1 MSGSPPFAHLHVH
14 SDYSILDG
22 ACKIPRLLDRV
33 EELGQSAVAL
43 TDHGVMSGAVELY
56 REASK
61 RGITPI
67 VGLEAYVVPDHRE
80 RPGRERRNHLTLL
93 AESTE
98 GYYNLIRLCSAGYLE
113 GYLRRPRIDHEL
125 MSRYADGIIV
135 LSGCLS
141 GTICSRL
148 ADEDLT
154 GAREELDTLCQIF
167 GPEDVYLE
175 LQDSGIAS
183 QKRINQHLGTLAK
196 ETGRTLVATGDV
208 HYICHQDAE
217 SHEALLAIQTRDVL
231 SNPNRFKF
239 DTQEFFI
246 KSADEM
252 LQALPD
258 FPDSIPATMEVA
270 DRCSGLDLP
279 LGDIKLPVFPV
290 PTGESDDAYL
300 EALCREGLDRR
311 YGAGQWPAEAEDRLR
326 FELGTIQEMG
336 FSSYFLIVW
345 DYIKW
350 ARDNGVAVGPGR
362 GSAAGSLV
370 AFSLRITD
378 LDPLEHG
385 LLFERFLNPG
395 RKSMPDI
402 DTDFSV
408 GGRDRVVAYVT
419 EKYGSDAVARIG
431 TFGKLLA
438 RAVVRDSG
446 RVLGFSYGQVD
457 RIAKLV
463 PEKLGIKLD
472 EAAAPGSELAAAMEA
487 DEGAKRIVEVARPLE
502 GLVRNEGVHAAG
514 VVIAPGAVTDY
525 LPVRIDDQGA
535 VVTQV
540 PDHDVEAL
548 GLLKMDFLGLRNL
561 DIIQDALR
569 LVKATTGDDLD
580 IEAIPMDDAPTYRML
595 AKGDALGVFQF
606 ESSGMRDAL
615 REVRPTEFADLVAL
629 VALYR
634 PGPMAF
640 ISTYARNKRDP
651 SRVTYADP
659 RLEPI
664 LKETNGVCVSG
675 DAIVQDALTGR
686 RHRLADVGDLDHLVI
701 QGVGDDLQPAAARVT
716 RWIDNGMR
724 EVHRVRL
731 HSGAEIKVTE
741 DHAFLTEDG
750 WRPLR
755 ELRPGDH
762 IGTPHVL
769 MGPAESPADTDRAR
783 LRVLAYLIAEG
794 SLTGSN
800 CAFVSA
806 SAEMIDEYRRCIRA
820 GFPGLDIRV
829 RTRARGVQY
838 AHPSWDSRPAYHHPN
853 PLLAW
858 LRELGMKSAPGVQGG
873 VRSEAKRVPGFV
885 FQCGQDDIAWFLAS
899 LWDGDG
905 RIDSSCCT
913 YVTTSPG
920 LARDVQALLL
930 RLGIPSVIHIDSYES
945 VRGPRQAHRVLV
957 YDTARL
963 AEELQP
969 FMVTRKRE
977 IRCGATA
984 RRTLLRDGVL
994 SEVDERWPHSR
1005 SRLGRDHGLDPQ
1017 HFRAS
1022 ARERPRIAV
1031 GAVMRAAQEVPLP
1044 RTLAA
1049 AAVHWQRIASIE
1061 LAGTER
1067 VFDLEVE
1074 GIHNFVADGVIVH
1087 NCVYQENL
1095 MAISRQI
1102 AGFPP
1107 SRADDLRKAVGKKDK
1122 ELMASL
1128 RDEFVQGCL
1137 DSGTDA
1143 RVADELWGLC
1153 EAAGDYSFNKSHAAC
1168 YALLSYRTAY
1178 LKANHPAEY
1187 MAAVLTSVM
1196 DTKDRVPFYVAACSD
1211 MGIEVLPPDVNKS
1224 ESGFAVTG
1232 EREIRFGLTAVKGVG
1247 ENAVH
1252 ALVEER
1258 ATGGPYT
1265 SMWDFCR
1272 RIDPAQLNKR
1282 ALESLIRGG
1291 ALDCTGATRAGM
1303 LDALPAA
1310 MAQAAKRR
1318 TDQAAGQESL
1328 FGLLEDAAGGSLEA
1342 DPPITMPEMDK
1353 DELLAGEKEAIGLY
1367 VSSHPLADCRRQLRR
1382 LTTVTL
1388 GEVGNCAD
1396 GQSVTL
1402 GGLVGAVKNITTK
1415 RGEPMAFV
1423 RLDDLEGSI
1432 EVVVV
1437 PQVLT
1442 AAREFLA
1449 EDALVL
1455 ISGRIDQ
1462 KGEGETKL
1470 VAQAAEPFV
1479 PDPADEEDR
1488 LLLEVEASR
1497 FASADMEMLKKLFSD
1512 HPGEACVIVAL
1523 RTPEGE
1529 KRIRLGSEYQ
1539 VDPGDR
1545 GLLASLKSMFGER
1558 AVA

>member
-1 MSGSPPFAHLHVH
+1 MVTPGASGVGGRFRGVSTTMPFAHLHVH

-33 EELGQSAVAL
+33 EELGQGAVAL

-56 REASK
+56 REATK

-93 AESTE
+93 AENME
-98 GYYNLIRLCSAGYLE
+98 GYSNLIRLCSAGYLE
-113 GYLRRPRIDHEL
+113 GYHRRPRIDHDL

-154 GAREELDTLCQIF
+154 GAREELDTLCGIF

-183 QKRINQHLGTLAK
+183 QKRINQHLATLAK
-196 ETGRTLVATGDV
+196 DTGRTLVATGDV
-208 HYICHQDAE
+208 HYVCHQDAE

-239 DTQEFFI
+239 DTQEFYI

-252 LQALPD
+252 LAALPD
-258 FPDSIPATMEVA
+258 FPDSIPATIEVA
-270 DRCSGLDLP
+270 ERCAGLDLP

-290 PTGESDDAYL
+290 PTGETDDVFL

-311 YGAGQWPAEAEDRLR
+311 YGEGNWPAEAGERLR
-326 FELGTIQEMG
+326 FELDTITEMG
-336 FSSYFLIVW
+336 FASYFLIVW

-350 ARDNGVAVGPGR
+350 SRDNGVAVGPGR

-419 EKYGSDAVARIG
+419 HKYGADAVARIG

-463 PEKLGIKLD
+463 PERLGIKLE
-472 EAAAPGSELAAAMEA
+472 EAIAPGGELAAAMET
-487 DEGAKRIVEVARPLE
+487 DEGARRIIEVARPLE

-514 VVIAPGAVTDY
+514 VVIAPAAVTDY
-525 LPVRIDDQGA
+525 LPVRVDDQGS

-569 LVKATTGDDLD
+569 LIRSTTGDDLD
-580 IEAIPMDDAPTYRML
+580 IEALPMDDGPTYRML
-595 AKGDALGVFQF
+595 ARGDALGVFQF

-640 ISTYARNKRDP
+640 IPTYAKNKRDP
-651 SRVTYADP
+651 SRVRFADP

-664 LKETNGVCVSG
+664 
-675 DAIVQDALTGR
+675 TG
-686 RHRLADVGDLDHLVI
+686 
-701 QGVGDDLQPAAARVT
+701 P
-716 RWIDNGMR
+716 
-724 EVHRVRL
+724 
-731 HSGAEIKVTE
+731 
-741 DHAFLTEDG
+741 
-750 WRPLR
+750 
-755 ELRPGDH
+755 
-762 IGTPHVL
+762 
-769 MGPAESPADTDRAR
+769 
-783 LRVLAYLIAEG
+783 
-794 SLTGSN
+794 
-800 CAFVSA
+800 
-806 SAEMIDEYRRCIRA
+806 
-820 GFPGLDIRV
+820 
-829 RTRARGVQY
+829 
-838 AHPSWDSRPAYHHPN
+838 
-853 PLLAW
+853 
-858 LRELGMKSAPGVQGG
+858 
-873 VRSEAKRVPGFV
+873 
-885 FQCGQDDIAWFLAS
+885 
-899 LWDGDG
+899 
-905 RIDSSCCT
+905 T
-913 YVTTSPG
+913 Y
-920 LARDVQALLL
+920 
-930 RLGIPSVIHIDSYES
+930 SV
-945 VRGPRQAHRVLV
+945 A
-957 YDTARL
+957 
-963 AEELQP
+963 
-969 FMVTRKRE
+969 
-977 IRCGATA
+977 
-984 RRTLLRDGVL
+984 
-994 SEVDERWPHSR
+994 
-1005 SRLGRDHGLDPQ
+1005 
-1017 HFRAS
+1017 
-1022 ARERPRIAV
+1022 
-1031 GAVMRAAQEVPLP
+1031 
-1044 RTLAA
+1044 
-1049 AAVHWQRIASIE
+1049 
-1061 LAGTER
+1061 
-1067 VFDLEVE
+1067 
-1074 GIHNFVADGVIVH
+1074 
-1087 NCVYQENL
+1087 VYQEQL
-1095 MAISRQI
+1095 MQISRAL
-1102 AGFPP
+1102 AGFSPA
-1107 SRADDLRKAVGKKDK
+1107 RADDLRKAVGKKDK
-1122 ELMASL
+1122 QLMASL
-1128 RDEFVQGCL
+1128 SDEFIQGCVA
-1137 DSGTDA
+1137 SGTA
-1143 RVADELWGLC
+1143 PQVAQDLWGLC

-1196 DTKDRVPFYVAACSD
+1196 DTKDRVPFYVTASSD
-1211 MGIEVLPPDVNKS
+1211 MGIDVLPPDVNRS

-1232 EREIRFGLTAVKGVG
+1232 EKEIRFGLTAVKGVG
-1247 ENAVH
+1247 ENAVL
-1252 ALVEER
+1252 ALIEER
-1258 ATGGPYT
+1258 ASNGPYA
-1265 SMWDFCR
+1265 SIWDFCR
-1272 RIDPAQLNKR
+1272 RIDPTQLNKR

-1310 MAQAAKRR
+1310 MAQATKRR
-1318 TDQAAGQESL
+1318 NDEAAGQESL
-1328 FGLLEDAAGGSLEA
+1328 FGMLDAADSTSLGA
-1342 DPPITMPEMDK
+1342 DMPITMPEMAK

-1382 LTTVTL
+1382 ITTVTV
-1388 GEVGNCAD
+1388 GEVGTLAD

-1402 GGLVGAVKNITTK
+1402 GGIIGAVKHITTK

-1423 RLDDLEGSI
+1423 RLDDLEGGI

-1437 PQVLT
+1437 PQVLA
-1442 AAREFLA
+1442 AAREIIA
-1449 EDALVL
+1449 EDSLVL
-1455 ISGRIDQ
+1455 ITGRIDQ

-1470 VAQAAEPFV
+1470 VAQSVEPFT

-1497 FASADMEMLKKLFSD
+1497 FARADQSLLKKLFSD
-1512 HPGEACVIVAL
+1512 HPGEACVIVSL
-1523 RTPEGE
+1523 RTPDGE
-1529 KRIRLGSEYQ
+1529 TRLRLGSEFR

-1558 AVA
+1558 AIA

>member
-1 MSGSPPFAHLHVH
+1 VSSSAPFAHLHVH

-56 REASK
+56 REASR

-98 GYYNLIRLCSAGYLE
+98 GYYNLIRMCSAGYLE
-113 GYLRRPRIDHEL
+113 GYHRRPRIDHEL
-125 MSRYADGIIV
+125 MSRYADGVIV

-141 GTICSRL
+141 GTICTRL

-154 GAREELDTLCQIF
+154 GAREELDTLCHIF
-167 GPEDVYLE
+167 GPDDVYLE

-183 QKRINQHLGTLAK
+183 QRRINQHLATLARD
-196 ETGRTLVATGDV
+196 TGRTMVATGDV
-208 HYICHQDAE
+208 HYVCHQDAE

-252 LQALPD
+252 LAALPD
-258 FPDSIPATMEVA
+258 YPDSIPATMEVA
-270 DRCSGLDLP
+270 ERCSGLDLP

-290 PTGESDDAYL
+290 PTGESDDVYL
-300 EALCREGLDRR
+300 ERLCREGLDRR
-311 YGAGQWPAEAEDRLR
+311 YGDGTWPAEADDRLR
-326 FELGTIQEMG
+326 FELDTIKEMG

-350 ARDNGVAVGPGR
+350 SRDNGVAVGPGR

-446 RVLGFSYGQVD
+446 RVLGVPYGQVD

-463 PEKLGIKLD
+463 PDKLGIKLE

-487 DEGAKRIVEVARPLE
+487 DESAKRIVEVARPLE

-525 LPVRIDDQGA
+525 LPVRVDDQGA

-569 LVKATTGDDLD
+569 LVRDTTGEDLD
-580 IEAIPMDDAPTYRML
+580 IEAIPMDDPATYRML

-640 ISTYARNKRDP
+640 IPTYAKNKRDP
-651 SRVTYADP
+651 SRVTFADP

-664 LKETNGVCVSG
+664 
-675 DAIVQDALTGR
+675 TG
-686 RHRLADVGDLDHLVI
+686 
-701 QGVGDDLQPAAARVT
+701 P
-716 RWIDNGMR
+716 
-724 EVHRVRL
+724 
-731 HSGAEIKVTE
+731 
-741 DHAFLTEDG
+741 
-750 WRPLR
+750 
-755 ELRPGDH
+755 
-762 IGTPHVL
+762 
-769 MGPAESPADTDRAR
+769 
-783 LRVLAYLIAEG
+783 
-794 SLTGSN
+794 
-800 CAFVSA
+800 
-806 SAEMIDEYRRCIRA
+806 
-820 GFPGLDIRV
+820 
-829 RTRARGVQY
+829 
-838 AHPSWDSRPAYHHPN
+838 
-853 PLLAW
+853 
-858 LRELGMKSAPGVQGG
+858 
-873 VRSEAKRVPGFV
+873 
-885 FQCGQDDIAWFLAS
+885 
-899 LWDGDG
+899 
-905 RIDSSCCT
+905 T
-913 YVTTSPG
+913 Y
-920 LARDVQALLL
+920 
-930 RLGIPSVIHIDSYES
+930 SV
-945 VRGPRQAHRVLV
+945 A
-957 YDTARL
+957 
-963 AEELQP
+963 
-969 FMVTRKRE
+969 
-977 IRCGATA
+977 
-984 RRTLLRDGVL
+984 
-994 SEVDERWPHSR
+994 
-1005 SRLGRDHGLDPQ
+1005 
-1017 HFRAS
+1017 
-1022 ARERPRIAV
+1022 
-1031 GAVMRAAQEVPLP
+1031 
-1044 RTLAA
+1044 
-1049 AAVHWQRIASIE
+1049 
-1061 LAGTER
+1061 
-1067 VFDLEVE
+1067 
-1074 GIHNFVADGVIVH
+1074 
-1087 NCVYQENL
+1087 VYQEQL
-1095 MAISRQI
+1095 MQISRAL
-1102 AGFPP
+1102 AGFSPA
-1107 SRADDLRKAVGKKDK
+1107 RADDLRKAVGKKDK

-1137 DSGTDA
+1137 DSGTA
-1143 RVADELWGLC
+1143 PAVAEDLWGLC

-1196 DTKDRVPFYVAACSD
+1196 DTKDRVPFYVSASSD
-1211 MGIEVLPPDVNKS
+1211 MGIDVLPPDVNRS

-1232 EREIRFGLTAVKGVG
+1232 DREIRFGLTAVKGVG
-1247 ENAVH
+1247 ENAVL
-1252 ALVEER
+1252 ALIDER
-1258 ATGGPYT
+1258 TASGPYT
-1265 SMWDFCR
+1265 SIWDFCR

-1318 TDQAAGQESL
+1318 TDIAAGQESL
-1328 FGLLEDAAGGSLEA
+1328 FGLLEDSGAGSLEA

-1353 DELLAGEKEAIGLY
+1353 DDLLAGEKEAIGLY

-1388 GEVGNCAD
+1388 GEVASCAD

-1402 GGLVGAVKNITTK
+1402 GGIVGAVKNITTK

-1423 RLDDLEGSI
+1423 RLDDLEGAI
-1432 EVVVV
+1432 EIVVV
-1437 PQVLT
+1437 PQVL
-1442 AAREFLA
+1442 AASREVIV

-1455 ISGRIDQ
+1455 VTGRIDQ

-1470 VAQAAEPFV
+1470 VAQAVEPFQ

-1488 LLLEVEASR
+1488 LLLEVDASR
-1497 FASADMEMLKKLFSD
+1497 FAQADMGLLKKLFSD
-1512 HPGEACVIVAL
+1512 HPGDASVIVSL

-1529 KRIRLGSEYQ
+1529 TRIRLGTEYQ

>member
-1 MSGSPPFAHLHVH
+1 MPDTGVGASGETGRFRGVSGSTPFAHLHVH

-80 RPGRERRNHLTLL
+80 RPGRERRNHLTML

-98 GYYNLIRLCSAGYLE
+98 GYYNLIRLCSAGYLH
-113 GYLRRPRIDHEL
+113 GYHRRPRIDHEL

-183 QKRINQHLGTLAK
+183 QKRINQHLGTLAR

-231 SNPNRFKF
+231 SNPNRFRF

-258 FPDSIPATMEVA
+258 FPDSIPATIEVA

-300 EALCREGLDRR
+300 EHLCREGLDRR

-326 FELGTIQEMG
+326 FEINTIQEMG

-370 AFSLRITD
+370 AFSLCITD
-378 LDPLEHG
+378 LDPLAHG

-438 RAVVRDSG
+438 RAAVRDSG

-463 PEKLGIKLD
+463 PEKPGIKLD
-472 EAAAPGSELAAAMEA
+472 EAAAPGTELAAVMEA
-487 DEGAKRIVEVARPLE
+487 DEDAKRLLEVARPLE

-514 VVIAPGAVTDY
+514 VVIAPGPVTDY
-525 LPVRIDDQGA
+525 LPVRVDDQGA

-569 LVKATTGDDLD
+569 LVRATTGDDLD

-634 PGPMAF
+634 PGPMAS
-640 ISTYARNKRDP
+640 IPTYARNKRDP
-651 SRVTYADP
+651 SRVRFADP

-664 LKETNGVCVSG
+664 TGPTYSV
-675 DAIVQDALTGR
+675 AIYQEQLMQ
-686 RHRLADVGDLDHLVI
+686 I
-701 QGVGDDLQPAAARVT
+701 
-716 RWIDNGMR
+716 
-724 EVHRVRL
+724 
-731 HSGAEIKVTE
+731 SGAL
-741 DHAFLTEDG
+741 AGF
-750 WRPLR
+750 
-755 ELRPGDH
+755 
-762 IGTPHVL
+762 
-769 MGPAESPADTDRAR
+769 SPA
-783 LRVLAYLIAEG
+783 
-794 SLTGSN
+794 
-800 CAFVSA
+800 
-806 SAEMIDEYRRCIRA
+806 
-820 GFPGLDIRV
+820 
-829 RTRARGVQY
+829 
-838 AHPSWDSRPAYHHPN
+838 
-853 PLLAW
+853 
-858 LRELGMKSAPGVQGG
+858 
-873 VRSEAKRVPGFV
+873 
-885 FQCGQDDIAWFLAS
+885 
-899 LWDGDG
+899 
-905 RIDSSCCT
+905 
-913 YVTTSPG
+913 
-920 LARDVQALLL
+920 
-930 RLGIPSVIHIDSYES
+930 
-945 VRGPRQAHRVLV
+945 
-957 YDTARL
+957 
-963 AEELQP
+963 
-969 FMVTRKRE
+969 
-977 IRCGATA
+977 
-984 RRTLLRDGVL
+984 
-994 SEVDERWPHSR
+994 
-1005 SRLGRDHGLDPQ
+1005 
-1017 HFRAS
+1017 
-1022 ARERPRIAV
+1022 
-1031 GAVMRAAQEVPLP
+1031 
-1044 RTLAA
+1044 
-1049 AAVHWQRIASIE
+1049 
-1061 LAGTER
+1061 
-1067 VFDLEVE
+1067 
-1074 GIHNFVADGVIVH
+1074 
-1087 NCVYQENL
+1087 
-1095 MAISRQI
+1095 
-1102 AGFPP
+1102 
-1107 SRADDLRKAVGKKDK
+1107 RADDLRKAVGKKDK

-1128 RDEFVQGCL
+1128 RDEFVRGCI

-1143 RVADELWGLC
+1143 QVAEALWGLC

-1168 YALLSYRTAY
+1168 YALLAYRTAY

-1196 DTKDRVPFYVAACSD
+1196 DTKDRVPFYVSASSD
-1211 MGIEVLPPDVNKS
+1211 MGIEVLPPDVNQS

-1232 EREIRFGLTAVKGVG
+1232 EKEIRFGLTAVKGVG

-1252 ALVEER
+1252 ALIEER
-1258 ATGGPYT
+1258 ASGGPYT
-1265 SMWDFCR
+1265 SIWDFCR

-1282 ALESLIRGG
+1282 ALESLIR
-1291 ALDCTGATRAGM
+1291 
-1303 LDALPAA
+1303 
-1310 MAQAAKRR
+1310 
-1318 TDQAAGQESL
+1318 
-1328 FGLLEDAAGGSLEA
+1328 
-1342 DPPITMPEMDK
+1342 
-1353 DELLAGEKEAIGLY
+1353 
-1367 VSSHPLADCRRQLRR
+1367 
-1382 LTTVTL
+1382 
-1388 GEVGNCAD
+1388 
-1396 GQSVTL
+1396 
-1402 GGLVGAVKNITTK
+1402 
-1415 RGEPMAFV
+1415 
-1423 RLDDLEGSI
+1423 
-1432 EVVVV
+1432 
-1437 PQVLT
+1437 
-1442 AAREFLA
+1442 
-1449 EDALVL
+1449 
-1455 ISGRIDQ
+1455 
-1462 KGEGETKL
+1462 
-1470 VAQAAEPFV
+1470 
-1479 PDPADEEDR
+1479 
-1488 LLLEVEASR
+1488 
-1497 FASADMEMLKKLFSD
+1497 
-1512 HPGEACVIVAL
+1512 
-1523 RTPEGE
+1523 
-1529 KRIRLGSEYQ
+1529 
-1539 VDPGDR
+1539 
-1545 GLLASLKSMFGER
+1545 
-1558 AVA
+1558 

>member
-1 MSGSPPFAHLHVH
+1 MSTTTPFAHLHVH

-33 EELGQSAVAL
+33 EELGQGAVAL

-56 REASK
+56 REATK

-93 AESTE
+93 AENME
-98 GYYNLIRLCSAGYLE
+98 GYSNLIRLCSAGYLE
-113 GYLRRPRIDHEL
+113 GYHRRPRIDHDL
-125 MSRYADGIIV
+125 MSQHADGIIV

-175 LQDSGIAS
+175 LQDSGIES

-196 ETGRTLVATGDV
+196 DTGRTLVATGDV
-208 HYICHQDAE
+208 HYVCHQDAE

-239 DTQEFFI
+239 DTQEFYI

-252 LQALPD
+252 LAALPD
-258 FPDSIPATMEVA
+258 FPGSIPATIEVA
-270 DRCSGLDLP
+270 ERCAGLELP

-290 PTGESDDAYL
+290 PTGESDDVYL
-300 EALCREGLDRR
+300 ERLCREGLDRR
-311 YGAGQWPAEAEDRLR
+311 YGEGNWPAEAEERLR
-326 FELGTIQEMG
+326 FELDTIKEMG
-336 FSSYFLIVW
+336 FASYFLIVW

-350 ARDNGVAVGPGR
+350 SRDNGVAVGPGR

-419 EKYGSDAVARIG
+419 QKYGADAVARIG

-463 PEKLGIKLD
+463 PERLGIKLE
-472 EAAAPGSELAAAMEA
+472 EAIAPGSELAAAMET
-487 DEGAKRIVEVARPLE
+487 DEGAKRIIEVARPLE

-514 VVIAPGAVTDY
+514 VVIAPSAVTDY
-525 LPVRIDDQGA
+525 LPVRVDDQGS

-569 LVKATTGDDLD
+569 LIRSTTGNDLD

-595 AKGDALGVFQF
+595 ARGDALGVFQF

-640 ISTYARNKRDP
+640 IPTYAKNKRDP
-651 SRVTYADP
+651 SRVRFADP

-664 LKETNGVCVSG
+664 
-675 DAIVQDALTGR
+675 TG
-686 RHRLADVGDLDHLVI
+686 
-701 QGVGDDLQPAAARVT
+701 P
-716 RWIDNGMR
+716 
-724 EVHRVRL
+724 
-731 HSGAEIKVTE
+731 
-741 DHAFLTEDG
+741 
-750 WRPLR
+750 
-755 ELRPGDH
+755 
-762 IGTPHVL
+762 
-769 MGPAESPADTDRAR
+769 
-783 LRVLAYLIAEG
+783 
-794 SLTGSN
+794 
-800 CAFVSA
+800 
-806 SAEMIDEYRRCIRA
+806 
-820 GFPGLDIRV
+820 
-829 RTRARGVQY
+829 
-838 AHPSWDSRPAYHHPN
+838 
-853 PLLAW
+853 
-858 LRELGMKSAPGVQGG
+858 
-873 VRSEAKRVPGFV
+873 
-885 FQCGQDDIAWFLAS
+885 
-899 LWDGDG
+899 
-905 RIDSSCCT
+905 T
-913 YVTTSPG
+913 Y
-920 LARDVQALLL
+920 
-930 RLGIPSVIHIDSYES
+930 SV
-945 VRGPRQAHRVLV
+945 A
-957 YDTARL
+957 
-963 AEELQP
+963 
-969 FMVTRKRE
+969 
-977 IRCGATA
+977 
-984 RRTLLRDGVL
+984 
-994 SEVDERWPHSR
+994 
-1005 SRLGRDHGLDPQ
+1005 
-1017 HFRAS
+1017 
-1022 ARERPRIAV
+1022 
-1031 GAVMRAAQEVPLP
+1031 
-1044 RTLAA
+1044 
-1049 AAVHWQRIASIE
+1049 
-1061 LAGTER
+1061 
-1067 VFDLEVE
+1067 
-1074 GIHNFVADGVIVH
+1074 
-1087 NCVYQENL
+1087 VYQEQL
-1095 MAISRQI
+1095 MQISRAL
-1102 AGFPP
+1102 AGFSPA
-1107 SRADDLRKAVGKKDK
+1107 RADDLRKAVGKKDK
-1122 ELMASL
+1122 QLMASL
-1128 RDEFVQGCL
+1128 SDEFVQGCIA
-1137 DSGTDA
+1137 SGTDPQ
-1143 RVADELWGLC
+1143 VAQDLWGLC

-1196 DTKDRVPFYVAACSD
+1196 DTKDRVPFYVAASSD
-1211 MGIEVLPPDVNKS
+1211 MGIEVLPPDVNRS

-1232 EREIRFGLTAVKGVG
+1232 EKEIRFGLTAVKGVG

-1252 ALVEER
+1252 ALIEER
-1258 ATGGPYT
+1258 ASGGPYA
-1265 SMWDFCR
+1265 SIWDFCR

-1318 TDQAAGQESL
+1318 NDQAAGQESL
-1328 FGLLEDAAGGSLEA
+1328 FGLLDDSGGASLEA
-1342 DPPITMPEMDK
+1342 DMPITMPEMDK

-1382 LTTVTL
+1382 ITTVSI
-1388 GEVGNCAD
+1388 GEVGTLAD

-1402 GGLVGAVKNITTK
+1402 GGIVGAVKNITTK

-1423 RLDDLEGSI
+1423 RLDDLEGGI

-1437 PQVLT
+1437 PQVLA
-1442 AAREFLA
+1442 AARDIIA
-1449 EDALVL
+1449 EDSLVL
-1455 ISGRIDQ
+1455 ITGRIDQ

-1470 VAQAAEPFV
+1470 VAQAVEPFT

-1488 LLLEVEASR
+1488 LLLEVDAQR
-1497 FASADMEMLKKLFSD
+1497 FATADPALLKKLFSD
-1512 HPGEACVIVAL
+1512 HPGEACVIVSL

-1529 KRIRLGSEYQ
+1529 TRMRLGSEYR

>member
-1 MSGSPPFAHLHVH
+1 VSTETPFAHLHVH

-56 REASK
+56 REAGK

-93 AESTE
+93 AENTE

-113 GYLRRPRIDHEL
+113 GYHRRPRIDHDL
-125 MSRYADGIIV
+125 MSRHADGIIV

-175 LQDSGIAS
+175 LQDSGIES

-252 LQALPD
+252 MLALPD

-290 PTGESDDAYL
+290 PTGETDDVYL
-300 EALCREGLDRR
+300 EHLCREGLDRR
-311 YGAGQWPAEAEDRLR
+311 YGEGNWPAEADERLR
-326 FELGTIQEMG
+326 FELDTIKEMG

-350 ARDNGVAVGPGR
+350 SRDNGVAVGPGR

-419 EKYGSDAVARIG
+419 EKYGSNAVARIG

-472 EAAAPGSELAAAMEA
+472 EAAAPGSELAAAMET

-525 LPVRIDDQGA
+525 LPVRVDDQGS

-569 LVKATTGDDLD
+569 LVKVTTGDDLD
-580 IEAIPMDDAPTYRML
+580 IEAITMDDPPTYRML

-640 ISTYARNKRDP
+640 IPTYAKNKRDP
-651 SRVTYADP
+651 SRVRFADP

-664 LKETNGVCVSG
+664 
-675 DAIVQDALTGR
+675 TG
-686 RHRLADVGDLDHLVI
+686 
-701 QGVGDDLQPAAARVT
+701 P
-716 RWIDNGMR
+716 
-724 EVHRVRL
+724 
-731 HSGAEIKVTE
+731 
-741 DHAFLTEDG
+741 
-750 WRPLR
+750 
-755 ELRPGDH
+755 
-762 IGTPHVL
+762 
-769 MGPAESPADTDRAR
+769 
-783 LRVLAYLIAEG
+783 
-794 SLTGSN
+794 
-800 CAFVSA
+800 
-806 SAEMIDEYRRCIRA
+806 
-820 GFPGLDIRV
+820 
-829 RTRARGVQY
+829 
-838 AHPSWDSRPAYHHPN
+838 
-853 PLLAW
+853 
-858 LRELGMKSAPGVQGG
+858 
-873 VRSEAKRVPGFV
+873 
-885 FQCGQDDIAWFLAS
+885 
-899 LWDGDG
+899 
-905 RIDSSCCT
+905 T
-913 YVTTSPG
+913 Y
-920 LARDVQALLL
+920 
-930 RLGIPSVIHIDSYES
+930 SV
-945 VRGPRQAHRVLV
+945 A
-957 YDTARL
+957 
-963 AEELQP
+963 
-969 FMVTRKRE
+969 
-977 IRCGATA
+977 
-984 RRTLLRDGVL
+984 
-994 SEVDERWPHSR
+994 
-1005 SRLGRDHGLDPQ
+1005 
-1017 HFRAS
+1017 
-1022 ARERPRIAV
+1022 
-1031 GAVMRAAQEVPLP
+1031 
-1044 RTLAA
+1044 
-1049 AAVHWQRIASIE
+1049 
-1061 LAGTER
+1061 
-1067 VFDLEVE
+1067 
-1074 GIHNFVADGVIVH
+1074 
-1087 NCVYQENL
+1087 VYQEQL
-1095 MAISRQI
+1095 MQISRAL
-1102 AGFPP
+1102 AGFSPA
-1107 SRADDLRKAVGKKDK
+1107 RADDLRKAVGKKDK

-1128 RDEFVQGCL
+1128 RDEFVQGCI
-1137 DSGTDA
+1137 DSGTDPN
-1143 RVADELWGLC
+1143 VAEDLWGLC

-1168 YALLSYRTAY
+1168 YALLAYRTAY

-1196 DTKDRVPFYVAACSD
+1196 DTKDRVPFYVSASSD
-1211 MGIEVLPPDVNKS
+1211 MGLEVLPPDVNKS

-1232 EREIRFGLTAVKGVG
+1232 ESEIRFGLTAVKGVG

-1252 ALVEER
+1252 ALIEER
-1258 ATGGPYT
+1258 TANGPYT
-1265 SMWDFCR
+1265 TIWDFCR
-1272 RIDPAQLNKR
+1272 RVDPAQLNKR

-1291 ALDCTGATRAGM
+1291 ALDCTGASRAGM

-1318 TDQAAGQESL
+1318 SDQAAGQESL
-1328 FGLLEDAAGGSLEA
+1328 FGLLEDSGAGSMEA

-1382 LTTVTL
+1382 LTTVTI
-1388 GEVGNCAD
+1388 GEVGSLAD

-1423 RLDDLEGSI
+1423 RLDDLEGAI

-1437 PQVLT
+1437 PQVLA
-1442 AAREFLA
+1442 AAREILA

-1455 ISGRIDQ
+1455 ITGRIDQ

-1470 VAQAAEPFV
+1470 VAQAVDAFQ

-1497 FASADMEMLKKLFSD
+1497 FAQADMGLLKKLFSD
-1512 HPGEACVIVAL
+1512 HPGEACVIVSL

-1529 KRIRLGSEYQ
+1529 TRIRLGREYQ

>member
-1 MSGSPPFAHLHVH
+1 MSSSTPFAHLHVH

-33 EELGQSAVAL
+33 EELEQSAVAL

-98 GYYNLIRLCSAGYLE
+98 GYYNLIRMCSAGYLE
-113 GYLRRPRIDHEL
+113 GYHRRPRIDHDL
-125 MSRYADGIIV
+125 MSRHAEGIIV

-148 ADEDLT
+148 ADEDLN

-183 QKRINQHLGTLAK
+183 QKRINQHLATLAA
-196 ETGRTLVATGDV
+196 ETGRTMVATGDV

-252 LQALPD
+252 LAALPD
-258 FPDSIPATMEVA
+258 YPDSIPATMEIA
-270 DRCSGLDLP
+270 GRCSGLDLP

-290 PTGESDDAYL
+290 PTGESDDVYL
-300 EALCREGLDRR
+300 ERLCREGLDRR
-311 YGAGQWPAEAEDRLR
+311 YGEGNWPAEAEDRLR
-326 FELGTIQEMG
+326 FELDTIKEMG

-350 ARDNGVAVGPGR
+350 SRDNGVAVGPGR

-419 EKYGSDAVARIG
+419 QKYGADAVARIG

-446 RVLGFSYGQVD
+446 RVLGVSYGQVD

-463 PEKLGIKLD
+463 PDKLGIKLD
-472 EAAAPGSELAAAMEA
+472 EAAAPGGELASAMET
-487 DEGAKRIVEVARPLE
+487 DEAARRIVEVARPLE

-525 LPVRIDDQGA
+525 LPVRVDDQGA

-569 LVKATTGDDLD
+569 LVRDTTGEDLD

-595 AKGDALGVFQF
+595 ARGDALGVFQF

-640 ISTYARNKRDP
+640 IPTYARNKRDP
-651 SRVTYADP
+651 SRIRFADP

-664 LKETNGVCVSG
+664 
-675 DAIVQDALTGR
+675 TG
-686 RHRLADVGDLDHLVI
+686 
-701 QGVGDDLQPAAARVT
+701 P
-716 RWIDNGMR
+716 
-724 EVHRVRL
+724 
-731 HSGAEIKVTE
+731 
-741 DHAFLTEDG
+741 
-750 WRPLR
+750 
-755 ELRPGDH
+755 
-762 IGTPHVL
+762 
-769 MGPAESPADTDRAR
+769 
-783 LRVLAYLIAEG
+783 
-794 SLTGSN
+794 
-800 CAFVSA
+800 
-806 SAEMIDEYRRCIRA
+806 
-820 GFPGLDIRV
+820 
-829 RTRARGVQY
+829 
-838 AHPSWDSRPAYHHPN
+838 
-853 PLLAW
+853 
-858 LRELGMKSAPGVQGG
+858 
-873 VRSEAKRVPGFV
+873 
-885 FQCGQDDIAWFLAS
+885 
-899 LWDGDG
+899 
-905 RIDSSCCT
+905 T
-913 YVTTSPG
+913 Y
-920 LARDVQALLL
+920 
-930 RLGIPSVIHIDSYES
+930 SV
-945 VRGPRQAHRVLV
+945 A
-957 YDTARL
+957 
-963 AEELQP
+963 
-969 FMVTRKRE
+969 
-977 IRCGATA
+977 
-984 RRTLLRDGVL
+984 
-994 SEVDERWPHSR
+994 
-1005 SRLGRDHGLDPQ
+1005 
-1017 HFRAS
+1017 
-1022 ARERPRIAV
+1022 
-1031 GAVMRAAQEVPLP
+1031 
-1044 RTLAA
+1044 
-1049 AAVHWQRIASIE
+1049 
-1061 LAGTER
+1061 
-1067 VFDLEVE
+1067 
-1074 GIHNFVADGVIVH
+1074 
-1087 NCVYQENL
+1087 VYQEQL
-1095 MAISRQI
+1095 MQISRAL
-1102 AGFPP
+1102 AGFSPA
-1107 SRADDLRKAVGKKDK
+1107 RADDLRKAVGKKDK

-1128 RDEFVQGCL
+1128 RDEFVQGCI
-1137 DSGTDA
+1137 DSGTDPG
-1143 RVADELWGLC
+1143 VADDLWGLC

-1168 YALLSYRTAY
+1168 YALLAYRTAY

-1196 DTKDRVPFYVAACSD
+1196 DTKDRVPFYVAACTD
-1211 MGIEVLPPDVNKS
+1211 MGMDVLPPDVNQS

-1247 ENAVH
+1247 ENAVR
-1252 ALVEER
+1252 ALVDQR
-1258 ATGGPYT
+1258 TSDGPYT
-1265 SMWDFCR
+1265 SLWDFCR

-1291 ALDCTGATRAGM
+1291 ALDCTGASRAGM

-1318 TDQAAGQESL
+1318 NDQAAGQESL
-1328 FGLLEDAAGGSLEA
+1328 FGMLEDAGAGSLDA
-1342 DPPITMPEMDK
+1342 DLPITMSEMDK
-1353 DELLAGEKEAIGLY
+1353 DDLLAGEKEAIGLY
-1367 VSSHPLADCRRQLRR
+1367 VSSHPLTDCRRQLKR
-1382 LTTVTL
+1382 LTTVTI
-1388 GEVGNCAD
+1388 GEVATCAD
-1396 GQSVTL
+1396 GQAVTL
-1402 GGLVGAVKNITTK
+1402 GGIVGAVKNITTK

-1423 RLDDLEGSI
+1423 RLDDLEGQI

-1437 PQVLT
+1437 PQVLA
-1442 AAREFLA
+1442 AARETLA
-1449 EDALVL
+1449 EDSLVL
-1455 ISGRIDQ
+1455 ITGRIDQ

-1470 VAQAAEPFV
+1470 VAQAVEPFQ

-1488 LLLEVEASR
+1488 LLLEVDASR
-1497 FASADMEMLKKLFSD
+1497 FAQADMVLLKKLFSD

-1529 KRIRLGSEYQ
+1529 TRMRLGREYQ
-1539 VDPGDR
+1539 VDPADR

>member
-1 MSGSPPFAHLHVH
+1 MSSSAPFAHLHVH

-56 REASK
+56 REASR

-98 GYYNLIRLCSAGYLE
+98 GYYNLIRMCSAGYLE
-113 GYLRRPRIDHEL
+113 GYHRRPRIDHEL
-125 MSRYADGIIV
+125 MSRYADGVIV

-141 GTICSRL
+141 GTICTRL

-167 GPEDVYLE
+167 GPDDVYLE

-183 QKRINQHLGTLAK
+183 QRRINQHLATLARD
-196 ETGRTLVATGDV
+196 TGRTMVATGDV
-208 HYICHQDAE
+208 HYVCHQDAE

-252 LQALPD
+252 LAALPD
-258 FPDSIPATMEVA
+258 YPDSIPATMEVA
-270 DRCSGLDLP
+270 ERCSGLDLP

-290 PTGESDDAYL
+290 PTGESDDVYL
-300 EALCREGLDRR
+300 ERLCHEGLDRR
-311 YGAGQWPAEAEDRLR
+311 YGDGTWPAEADDRLR
-326 FELGTIQEMG
+326 FELDTIKEMG

-350 ARDNGVAVGPGR
+350 SRDNGVAVGPGR

-446 RVLGFSYGQVD
+446 RVLGVPYGQVD

-463 PEKLGIKLD
+463 PDKLGIKLE

-487 DEGAKRIVEVARPLE
+487 DESAKRIVEVARPLE

-525 LPVRIDDQGA
+525 LPVRVDDQGA

-569 LVKATTGDDLD
+569 LVRDTTGEDLD
-580 IEAIPMDDAPTYRML
+580 IEAIPMDDPATYRML

-640 ISTYARNKRDP
+640 IPTYAKNKRDP
-651 SRVTYADP
+651 SRVTFADP

-664 LKETNGVCVSG
+664 
-675 DAIVQDALTGR
+675 TG
-686 RHRLADVGDLDHLVI
+686 
-701 QGVGDDLQPAAARVT
+701 P
-716 RWIDNGMR
+716 
-724 EVHRVRL
+724 
-731 HSGAEIKVTE
+731 
-741 DHAFLTEDG
+741 
-750 WRPLR
+750 
-755 ELRPGDH
+755 
-762 IGTPHVL
+762 
-769 MGPAESPADTDRAR
+769 
-783 LRVLAYLIAEG
+783 
-794 SLTGSN
+794 
-800 CAFVSA
+800 
-806 SAEMIDEYRRCIRA
+806 
-820 GFPGLDIRV
+820 
-829 RTRARGVQY
+829 
-838 AHPSWDSRPAYHHPN
+838 
-853 PLLAW
+853 
-858 LRELGMKSAPGVQGG
+858 
-873 VRSEAKRVPGFV
+873 
-885 FQCGQDDIAWFLAS
+885 
-899 LWDGDG
+899 
-905 RIDSSCCT
+905 T
-913 YVTTSPG
+913 Y
-920 LARDVQALLL
+920 
-930 RLGIPSVIHIDSYES
+930 SV
-945 VRGPRQAHRVLV
+945 A
-957 YDTARL
+957 
-963 AEELQP
+963 
-969 FMVTRKRE
+969 
-977 IRCGATA
+977 
-984 RRTLLRDGVL
+984 
-994 SEVDERWPHSR
+994 
-1005 SRLGRDHGLDPQ
+1005 
-1017 HFRAS
+1017 
-1022 ARERPRIAV
+1022 
-1031 GAVMRAAQEVPLP
+1031 
-1044 RTLAA
+1044 
-1049 AAVHWQRIASIE
+1049 
-1061 LAGTER
+1061 
-1067 VFDLEVE
+1067 
-1074 GIHNFVADGVIVH
+1074 
-1087 NCVYQENL
+1087 VYQEQL
-1095 MAISRQI
+1095 MQISRAL
-1102 AGFPP
+1102 AGFSPA
-1107 SRADDLRKAVGKKDK
+1107 RADDLRKAVGKKDK

-1137 DSGTDA
+1137 DSGTA
-1143 RVADELWGLC
+1143 PAVAEDLWGLC

-1196 DTKDRVPFYVAACSD
+1196 DTKDRVPFYVSASSD
-1211 MGIEVLPPDVNKS
+1211 MGIDVLPPDVNRS

-1232 EREIRFGLTAVKGVG
+1232 DREIRFGLTAVKGVG
-1247 ENAVH
+1247 ENAVL
-1252 ALVEER
+1252 ALIDER
-1258 ATGGPYT
+1258 TASGPYT
-1265 SMWDFCR
+1265 SIWDFCR

-1318 TDQAAGQESL
+1318 TDIAAGQESL
-1328 FGLLEDAAGGSLEA
+1328 FGLLEDSGAGSLEA

-1353 DELLAGEKEAIGLY
+1353 DDLLAGEKEAIGLY

-1388 GEVGNCAD
+1388 GEVASCAD

-1402 GGLVGAVKNITTK
+1402 GGIVGAVKNITTK

-1423 RLDDLEGSI
+1423 RLDDLEGAI
-1432 EVVVV
+1432 EIVVV
-1437 PQVLT
+1437 PQVL
-1442 AAREFLA
+1442 AASREVIV

-1455 ISGRIDQ
+1455 VTGRIDQ

-1470 VAQAAEPFV
+1470 VAQAVEPFQ

-1488 LLLEVEASR
+1488 LLLEVDASR
-1497 FASADMEMLKKLFSD
+1497 FAQADMGLLKKLFSD
-1512 HPGEACVIVAL
+1512 HPGDASVIVSL

-1529 KRIRLGSEYQ
+1529 TRIRLGTEYQ

>member
-1 MSGSPPFAHLHVH
+1 VSGSTPFAHLHVH

-98 GYYNLIRLCSAGYLE
+98 GYYNLIRLCSAGYLD
-113 GYLRRPRIDHEL
+113 GYHRRPRIDHEL

-258 FPDSIPATMEVA
+258 FPDSIPATIEVA

-300 EALCREGLDRR
+300 EHLCREGLDRR
-311 YGAGQWPAEAEDRLR
+311 YGAGQWPSEAEDRLR
-326 FELGTIQEMG
+326 FELNTIQEMG

-370 AFSLRITD
+370 AFALRITD

-446 RVLGFSYGQVD
+446 RVLGLSYGQVD

-472 EAAAPGSELAAAMEA
+472 EAAAPGTELAAAMEA
-487 DEGAKRIVEVARPLE
+487 DEGARRLVEVARPLE

-525 LPVRIDDQGA
+525 LPVRVDDQGA

-569 LVKATTGDDLD
+569 LVKVTTGNDLD
-580 IEAIPMDDAPTYRML
+580 IEALPMDDAPTYRML

-640 ISTYARNKRDP
+640 ISTYAKNKRDP
-651 SRVTYADP
+651 SRITYADP

-675 DAIVQDALTGR
+675 DAMVQDARTGR
-686 RHRLADVGDLDHLVI
+686 RHRLADVEGLDHMVI
-701 QGVGDDLQPAAARVT
+701 QGVDPDLQPATGRVT
-716 RWIDNGMR
+716 RWIDNGTR
-724 EVHRVRL
+724 EVFRVRL
-731 HSGAEIKVTE
+731 NSGAEIRTTA

-750 WRPLR
+750 WVPLR
-755 ELRPGDH
+755 DLAAGDH
-762 IGTPHVL
+762 VGTPHVL
-769 MGPAESPADTDRAR
+769 MGPAGSPAGTDRAR

-800 CAFVSA
+800 CDFVSA
-806 SAEMIDEYRRCIRA
+806 SNAMVDEYRRCIRS
-820 GFPGLDIRV
+820 GFPGLDIAV
-829 RTRARGVQY
+829 RTRARGVMY
-838 AHPSWDSRPAYHHPN
+838 ARPAWPGRPAYHEPN

-858 LRELGMKSAPGVQGG
+858 LRELGMKSGPGTQGG
-873 VRSEAKRVPGFV
+873 TRSEAKRVPGFV
-885 FQCGQDDIAWFLAS
+885 FECGHDDIAWFLAS

-905 RIDSSCCT
+905 RMDPSCTT
-913 YVTTSPG
+913 YVTTSRG
-920 LARDVQALLL
+920 LAHDVQALLL
-930 RLGIPSVIHIDSYES
+930 RLGVASVIHVDAYES
-945 VRGPRQAHRVLV
+945 VRGPHEAHRVLV

-969 FMVTRKRE
+969 FMVTSKRDV
-977 IRCGATA
+977 RCAATA
-984 RRTLLRDGVL
+984 RRTLARDAVL
-994 SEVDERWPHSR
+994 GEIDEVWPHSR
-1005 SRLGRDHGLDPQ
+1005 SRLGRDHGFDPQ
-1017 HFRAS
+1017 HFRSS
-1022 ARERPRIAV
+1022 ARARPRVAV
-1031 GAVMRAAQEVPLP
+1031 GAVMRAAQDVPLP
-1044 RTLAA
+1044 RTLRAS
-1049 AAVHWQRIASIE
+1049 AVHWQRIASIE
-1061 LAGTER
+1061 PAGTER

-1074 GIHNFVADGVIVH
+1074 GIHNFVADGFIVH

-1128 RDEFVQGCL
+1128 RDQFVQGCI

-1143 RVADELWGLC
+1143 QVAEDLWGLC

-1168 YALLSYRTAY
+1168 YALLAYRTAY

-1196 DTKDRVPFYVAACSD
+1196 DTKDRVPFYVSACSD
-1211 MGIEVLPPDVNKS
+1211 MGIEVLPPDVNRS

-1232 EREIRFGLTAVKGVG
+1232 EKEIRFGLTAVKGVG

-1252 ALVEER
+1252 ALIEER
-1258 ATGGPYT
+1258 ASGGPYT
-1265 SMWDFCR
+1265 SIWDFCR

-1291 ALDCTGATRAGM
+1291 ALDCTSATRAGM

-1342 DPPITMPEMDK
+1342 DPPITAPEMDK

-1382 LTTVTL
+1382 LTSMTI
-1388 GEVGNCAD
+1388 GEVGQCAD

-1455 ISGRIDQ
+1455 INGRIDQ

-1470 VAQAAEPFV
+1470 VAQAAEPFM

-1488 LLLEVEASR
+1488 LLLEVEAAR
-1497 FASADMEMLKKLFSD
+1497 FASADMDMLKKLFSD
-1512 HPGEACVIVAL
+1512 HPGEACVIVSL

-1529 KRIRLGSEYQ
+1529 KRIRLGNEYQ
-1539 VDPGDR
+1539 VDPSDR

>member
-1 MSGSPPFAHLHVH
+1 MSPTGPAASGGHGRFRGVSGVTPFAHLHVH

-33 EELGQSAVAL
+33 EELGQGAVAL

-56 REASK
+56 REASS

-98 GYYNLIRLCSAGYLE
+98 GYYNLIRLCSAGYLD
-113 GYLRRPRIDHEL
+113 GYHRRPRIDHEL
-125 MSRYADGIIV
+125 MSRHADGIIV

-183 QKRINQHLGTLAK
+183 QKRINQHLATLAA

-208 HYICHQDAE
+208 HYVCHQDAE

-231 SNPNRFKF
+231 SNPDRFKF

-258 FPDSIPATMEVA
+258 FPDSIPATIEVA

-300 EALCREGLDRR
+300 AHLCREGLDRR
-311 YGAGQWPAEAEDRLR
+311 YGEGQWPAEAEERLR
-326 FELGTIQEMG
+326 FELDTIQEMG

-370 AFSLRITD
+370 AFALRITD

-463 PEKLGIKLD
+463 PERLGIKLE
-472 EAAAPGSELAAAMEA
+472 EAAASGTELAAAMEA
-487 DEGAKRIVEVARPLE
+487 DEGARRIVEVARPLE

-525 LPVRIDDQGA
+525 LPVRVDDQGA

-561 DIIQDALR
+561 DIIQDALT
-569 LVKATTGDDLD
+569 LVEATTGDALD
-580 IEAIPMDDAPTYRML
+580 IDAIPMDDAATYRML
-595 AKGDALGVFQF
+595 ARGDALGVFQF

-615 REVRPTEFADLVAL
+615 REVRPTEFADIVAL

-640 ISTYARNKRDP
+640 ISTYAQNKRDP
-651 SRVTYADP
+651 SRVRFADP

-664 LKETNGVCVSG
+664 
-675 DAIVQDALTGR
+675 TG
-686 RHRLADVGDLDHLVI
+686 
-701 QGVGDDLQPAAARVT
+701 P
-716 RWIDNGMR
+716 
-724 EVHRVRL
+724 
-731 HSGAEIKVTE
+731 
-741 DHAFLTEDG
+741 
-750 WRPLR
+750 
-755 ELRPGDH
+755 
-762 IGTPHVL
+762 
-769 MGPAESPADTDRAR
+769 
-783 LRVLAYLIAEG
+783 
-794 SLTGSN
+794 
-800 CAFVSA
+800 
-806 SAEMIDEYRRCIRA
+806 
-820 GFPGLDIRV
+820 
-829 RTRARGVQY
+829 
-838 AHPSWDSRPAYHHPN
+838 
-853 PLLAW
+853 
-858 LRELGMKSAPGVQGG
+858 
-873 VRSEAKRVPGFV
+873 
-885 FQCGQDDIAWFLAS
+885 
-899 LWDGDG
+899 
-905 RIDSSCCT
+905 T
-913 YVTTSPG
+913 Y
-920 LARDVQALLL
+920 
-930 RLGIPSVIHIDSYES
+930 SV
-945 VRGPRQAHRVLV
+945 A
-957 YDTARL
+957 
-963 AEELQP
+963 
-969 FMVTRKRE
+969 
-977 IRCGATA
+977 
-984 RRTLLRDGVL
+984 
-994 SEVDERWPHSR
+994 
-1005 SRLGRDHGLDPQ
+1005 
-1017 HFRAS
+1017 
-1022 ARERPRIAV
+1022 
-1031 GAVMRAAQEVPLP
+1031 
-1044 RTLAA
+1044 
-1049 AAVHWQRIASIE
+1049 
-1061 LAGTER
+1061 
-1067 VFDLEVE
+1067 
-1074 GIHNFVADGVIVH
+1074 
-1087 NCVYQENL
+1087 VYQEQL
-1095 MAISRQI
+1095 MQISRAI
-1102 AGFPP
+1102 AGFSPA
-1107 SRADDLRKAVGKKDK
+1107 RADDLRKAVGKKDK

-1143 RVADELWGLC
+1143 RVAEDLWGLC

-1168 YALLSYRTAY
+1168 YALLAYRTAY

-1196 DTKDRVPFYVAACSD
+1196 DTKDRVPFYVSACSD
-1211 MGIEVLPPDVNKS
+1211 MGIEVLPPDVNRS

-1232 EREIRFGLTAVKGVG
+1232 DREIRFGLTAVKGVG

-1252 ALVEER
+1252 ALVAER
-1258 ATGGPYT
+1258 ASGGPYT
-1265 SMWDFCR
+1265 SIWDFCR

-1282 ALESLIRGG
+1282 ALESLVRGG

-1318 TDQAAGQESL
+1318 TDMAAGQESL
-1328 FGLLEDAAGGSLEA
+1328 FGLLEDSGGSSLEA
-1342 DPPITMPEMDK
+1342 DPAIIMPEMEK

-1382 LTTVTL
+1382 LTSVTL
-1388 GEVGNCAD
+1388 GEVGTCGD

-1437 PQVLT
+1437 PQVLS

-1449 EDALVL
+1449 EDSLVL
-1455 ISGRIDQ
+1455 IRGRIDQ

-1470 VAQAAEPFV
+1470 VAQAAEPFA

-1488 LLLEVEASR
+1488 LLLEVDASR
-1497 FASADMEMLKKLFSD
+1497 FAGADMQMLKKLFSD
-1512 HPGEACVIVAL
+1512 HPGQACVIVAL

-1529 KRIRLGSEYQ
+1529 KRIRLGNEYQ
-1539 VDPGDR
+1539 VDPDDR
-1545 GLLASLKSMFGER
+1545 GLVASLKSMFGER